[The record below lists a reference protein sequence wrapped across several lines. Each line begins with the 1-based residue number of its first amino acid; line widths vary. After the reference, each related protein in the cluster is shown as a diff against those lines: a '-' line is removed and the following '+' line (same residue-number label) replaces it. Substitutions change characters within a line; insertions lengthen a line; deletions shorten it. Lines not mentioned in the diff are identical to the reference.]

1 MTNVK
6 IGAVLRAGVFSPNH
20 IGSDAAI
27 LNLSAEQLRKR
38 GFIVNIYSEE
48 QFIAGA
54 VQEPV
59 IVNMCRRQESVRLL
73 QQLEDNGKLII
84 NSGYGI
90 ENCIRE
96 RLTRILIGSN
106 IPFPQSVIVDTDQ
119 RVKERLI
126 KEGFTRCWVKR
137 GDFHAHHKEDI
148 SFARHVEEAQ
158 ELLQEYFMRGIPR
171 AVISKHIEGK
181 LIKFYGVTG
190 TNFFHWFYPAGSTN
204 SKPAK
209 ELHGNTEKRLKAMC
223 QHAAEEVGVAV
234 YGGECVQAD
243 DDSLTIIDFKDWPS
257 MAPCSNLAATAVAK
271 YTLTTISS
279 TL

>member
-106 IPFPQSVIVDTDQ
+106 IPFPQSIIVDTDQ

-204 SKPAK
+204 SKPSK

-223 QHAAEEVGVAV
+223 QHAAEEVGVVV

-271 YTLTTISS
+271 YTLNTISS

>member
-106 IPFPQSVIVDTDQ
+106 IPFPQSIIVDTDQ

-223 QHAAEEVGVAV
+223 QHAAEEVGVVV

-271 YTLTTISS
+271 YTLSTISS